1 MPFLD
6 KFALMQSFLAQYDD
20 LKRRLSNRLGSTDL
34 ANEALQDT
42 WLRLEMG
49 PPIGPVQQAKPYLL
63 SMAYRIALN
72 RVRRDRGTVSIEEFE
87 EFFEIQDDRPNQE
100 RILIARDEIEQVKA
114 AIAQLTPR
122 QGRVLIGSRYEGI
135 PLKILAREFG
145 VTQRTI
151 ETDLQRAIFYCAQ
164 VLERQSLEKQV
175 LEKKMPQHFGSAL
188 PNVSKVKG
196 CG

>member
-34 ANEALQDT
+34 ASEALQDT

-49 PPIGPVQQAKPYLL
+49 PPIDPVRRAKPYLL

-72 RVRRDRGTVSIEEFE
+72 RVRRDRGSVSIEEFE
-87 EFFEIQDDRPNQE
+87 EFFEIQDDKPNQE
-100 RILIARDEIEQVKA
+100 RILIAREEIEQVKA

-122 QGRVLIGSRYEGI
+122 QSRILIGSRYEGI
-135 PLKILAREFG
+135 PLKILAHEFG

-151 ETDLQRAIFYCAQ
+151 ETDLQRAIFHCAQ
-164 VLERQSLEKQV
+164 VLERQSLEK
-175 LEKKMPQHFGSAL
+175 KTSQHFGSAL
-188 PNVSKVKG
+188 PDVSKVKE